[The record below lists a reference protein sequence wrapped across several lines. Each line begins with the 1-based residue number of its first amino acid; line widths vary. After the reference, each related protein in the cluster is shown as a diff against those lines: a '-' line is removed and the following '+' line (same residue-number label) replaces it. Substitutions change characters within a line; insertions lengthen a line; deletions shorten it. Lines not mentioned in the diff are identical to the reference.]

1 MSKFDLVLGECEIMY
16 LTFPSNLVRRLQG
29 FAHSPDSDKPPRTL
43 PEKAA
48 AANPEKKFL
57 APIRRKY

>member
-1 MSKFDLVLGECEIMY
+1 MN
-16 LTFPSNLVRRLQG
+16 LTFPSNLVRRLHG
-29 FAHSPDSDKPPRTL
+29 LAHGPDLDKPPRTL

-48 AANPEKKFL
+48 AANPEKKFP